1 VARESSRSGD
11 LRDFVLGIARAQGN
25 IFIRELLRS
34 RKMPIGANKKEF
46 ETNLREAIDEGKL
59 AWADVQKWLDE
70 VEGWGDQHIYLFG
83 VPDLVAADE
92 MWTAEENVRK
102 RLPAALKK
110 LWKADTSL
118 SFPEERTLTGIYFE
132 NDELRYVWHQG
143 TGTWVREPD
152 RDIKNRIIR
161 GDRFEFRAYRERPD
175 RSVMRFV
182 VRPKLRL
189 AAVFM
194 QIPWTRAT
202 HEEALGEVRAK
213 TSALVDWG
221 TLSPFSA
228 SDIIKNLDQI
238 ELAETAASPPKI
250 SAQRTR
256 LSDAGNYVEFAS
268 SSEGQPYKQS
278 EAIRLVRRA
287 VKPENFRGTVGAFL
301 YQAVTPTGLARAVR
315 MEVFGEDRRIR
326 LWAQLKAN
334 EVWDILQLLRDAER
348 WPTRTQTGIV

>member
-1 VARESSRSGD
+1 MAKVSSQAED
-11 LRDFVLGIARAQGN
+11 LRDFVLGVVRAQGN

-34 RKMPIGANKKEF
+34 RGVPIGANKQEF
-46 ETNLREAIDEGKL
+46 EANLREAIDDGKL
-59 AWADVQKWLDE
+59 TWADVQKWLDD
-70 VEGWGDQHIYLFG
+70 VEGWGDQHIYLFH
-83 VPDLVAADE
+83 VPDLVVADE
-92 MWTAEENVRK
+92 MWIAEEGVRR

-110 LWKADTSL
+110 LWNADTSL
-118 SFPEERTLTGIYFE
+118 SFPDERTLTGIYFG

-143 TGTWVREPD
+143 ARTWVREPG
-152 RDIKNRIIR
+152 RDLKNKIIR

-189 AAVFM
+189 AAAFM
-194 QIPWTRAT
+194 QIPWTRAA
-202 HEEALGEVRAK
+202 HEEALEEVRAK
-213 TSALVDWG
+213 TGALVDWG

-228 SDIIKNLDQI
+228 SDTIKNLDQI
-238 ELAETAASPPKI
+238 ELAETAAPPSKI

-268 SSEGQPYKQS
+268 STEKPYKQS
-278 EAIRLVRRA
+278 QAVRLVRRA
-287 VKPENFRGTVGAFL
+287 VKTEDFRGTVGAFL
-301 YQAVTPTGLARAVR
+301 YQAVTPTGLGRTVR
-315 MEVFGEDRRIR
+315 MEIFGEDPRIR